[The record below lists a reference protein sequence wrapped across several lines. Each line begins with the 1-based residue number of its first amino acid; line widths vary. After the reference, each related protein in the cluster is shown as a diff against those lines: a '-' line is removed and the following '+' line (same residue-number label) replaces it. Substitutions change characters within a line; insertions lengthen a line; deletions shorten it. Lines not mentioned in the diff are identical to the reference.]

1 MKDFKDK
8 SKIQV
13 SNVSKNMFDRKYS
26 EGKSNS
32 NKKDT
37 IRRNGKIG
45 VKSNNTRELN
55 RGFEASRTVGRFEK
69 NSFFCTNGGCV
80 RILLGNAREH
90 RRRKTSL
97 LFSLV
102 LSGSKERQQLLFSGS
117 LVASEPRSND

>member
-13 SNVSKNMFDRKYS
+13 HVSNVTKNMFDRKYS
-26 EGKSNS
+26 KGKSNS

-69 NSFFCTNGGCV
+69 NSFFWASLYKWWMCQDPL
-80 RILLGNAREH
+80 RKRE
-90 RRRKTSL
+90 R
-97 LFSLV
+97 
-102 LSGSKERQQLLFSGS
+102 
-117 LVASEPRSND
+117 A

>member
-13 SNVSKNMFDRKYS
+13 HVSKNMFDRKYS

-55 RGFEASRTVGRFEK
+55 RGFSDSGE
-69 NSFFCTNGGCV
+69 V
-80 RILLGNAREH
+80 REEQLLLGQ
-90 RRRKTSL
+90 S
-97 LFSLV
+97 V
-102 LSGSKERQQLLFSGS
+102 QMVDVSGSS
-117 LVASEPRSND
+117 